1 MVVFLIKR
9 ARSVDRKDY
18 QAIEWALA
26 ATDLTELADAG
37 IHTLSG
43 GQKQRVWIAMAL
55 AQDTEIVILDEPTTF

>member
-1 MVVFLIKR
+1 MT
-9 ARSVDRKDY
+9 AKDY

-26 ATDLTELADAG
+26 ATDLTELADARVS
-37 IHTLSG
+37 IRFQE